1 MSMNEPDSP
10 EKKGEEVGVAAGTS
24 GDGEVEE
31 RPFPIVGI
39 GASAGGLEAVS
50 ELLTHLPHNLGMAY
64 VLVQHLDPKHSSTLS
79 GILGRSTKMPV
90 LQAEQDMAV
99 RPNHVYVIPPNVTM
113 SVSAGILQLAPR
125 SEVRTTHLPVDQ
137 FFRSLA

>member
-1 MSMNEPDSP
+1 MTHDDGGLSMNEADSP
-10 EKKGEEVGVAAGTS
+10 QTTEEAGRVASEPS
-24 GDGEVEE
+24 GDGAAEE
-31 RPFPIVGI
+31 HTFPIVGI
-39 GASAGGLEAVS
+39 GASAGGLEAVTD
-50 ELLTHLPHNLGMAY
+50 LLTHLPDNLGMAY

-125 SEVRTTHLPVDQ
+125 S
-137 FFRSLA
+137 